1 MATSEQISTLCEIL
15 DIDNAG
21 IRSEMKLSS
30 IDGWDSMAIMMLSY
44 YIYER
49 YQRRVSAADIRNC
62 TTVQQVVDRMHP

>member
-1 MATSEQISTLCEIL
+1 MAISEQICTLCEIL
-15 DIDNAG
+15 DIDSTG
-21 IRSEMKLSS
+21 ISSEMKLSS

-62 TTVQQVVDRMHP
+62 TTVQQVIDLMHS

>member
-21 IRSEMKLSS
+21 ITSEMKLSS

-62 TTVQQVVDRMHP
+62 TTVQQVVDLMHS